1 MPDTPSTHEEKVRA
15 FWARFAERVQRSG
28 VRPPFDRWVVKRA
41 EQYVESLGDSR
52 LADPRS
58 ADVDAYL
65 SELGRNPTVKGW
77 QVRQAADAIRM
88 LHEMAGDWLAEVDW
102 AHWAASAR
110 DLGRDHPTVAREYG
124 EPFSPAREIEGDA
137 LPFALVRGAH
147 GGLLGRVSRKGS
159 RLNSFAEQWER

>member
-1 MPDTPSTHEEKVRA
+1 MPDTPSTREENLRA
-15 FWARFAERVQRSG
+15 FWARFSERVQKSG
-28 VRPPFDRWVVKRA
+28 NRPPFDRWVVRRA
-41 EQYVESLGDSR
+41 ERYVDSLGESGSR
-52 LADPRS
+52 TNGSRMGTPTCLSWGNS
-58 ADVDAYL
+58 AV
-65 SELGRNPTVKGW
+65 RGW

-159 RLNSFAEQWER
+159 RLN